1 MYGRYCKLRDNLKLK
16 DSDVAKETNI
26 TPSTFSDWKKGK
38 SSPNAEKLVK
48 IARYLKTSVEYL
60 VTGEDP
66 SPAAGYNITPFE
78 FEIIQVLRKSEHR
91 NSILALLN
99 LRDPNA
105 QEKEKRGYSA

>member
-1 MYGRYCKLRDNLKLK
+1 MYGRYCKLRDYLGLK
-16 DSDVAKETNI
+16 DSDVAKETSI

-78 FEIIQVLRKSEHR
+78 YEIIKAFRASSMQDAVLT
-91 NSILALLN
+91 LLN
-99 LRDPNA
+99 VS
-105 QEKEKRGYSA
+105 EKKKKEMSMIS